1 MPLPDGLLQRNSEMT
16 MNGFYVK
23 YVKRGFDFVIALL
36 LMVVTAPVVL
46 VMTVWLYFA
55 NEGAGVFFVQER
67 PGKDEKIIRLL
78 KFKTMTDKRGGDGE
92 LLSDEERLT
101 NAGRV
106 IRQLSLDELPQLINI
121 LKGEMSFMGPRPLVT
136 WYLPLYS
143 EEQHRRHEVLPGIS
157 GWAQVNGRNDM
168 TWEQKFKYDV
178 WYVDNISFALDVKI
192 FFMTIWRVFEHQG
205 IDVDEDFNGH
215 N

>member
-1 MPLPDGLLQRNSEMT
+1 MT